1 MRSLQNIVLKCSL
14 LILTVLT
21 LKVNGQLK
29 SNISSISILNADGN
43 TPFWMYTGSGANVI
57 QTTNTFTDYLRGDVS
72 YSYLSED
79 RSFVINTG
87 VSASTYN
94 TKKGID
100 AFIDEY
106 YISSSYKIFKMTLGA
121 KLDSIMYHG
130 LSSTNGNMLMSN
142 NARPY
147 PMLKFST
154 NGFISFPFNF
164 ASQWFDWYAEYG
176 EGLLDDN
183 RFVDG
188 THIHQKKLHFRI
200 KIPSILSFEVGLDD
214 YLQWGGF
221 SPVYG
226 QLDESFDCYI
236 RAVLGKPGSKD
247 GIDFEGNALGNHLGQ
262 HVFRLSHKKKNKYS
276 FESYYLHIF
285 EDGSGKDFRNF
296 PDGTWGLSFMK
307 DKRALFTGVVLE
319 YVTTKDQ
326 SGRVHDPLNGKYGQ
340 DNYFNNGI
348 YKSGWTYHG
357 RTIGTP
363 FMVPRNDIENDYAF
377 ESTRFDS
384 YYIGLMGDV
393 SEKLSWKLRASYL
406 IHYRLYY
413 EDDPTSHEK
422 FPEYPKHQQSY
433 GLELKYLQSD
443 RLTFDLNLGLD
454 RGEVVGDNLGLLF
467 GIKYRI
473 K

>member
-1 MRSLQNIVLKCSL
+1 MKGLRNIIFTCFLLMSTFLSLSVK
-14 LILTVLT
+14 
-21 LKVNGQLK
+21 GQFK
-29 SNISSISILNADGN
+29 SNITSTTILNAEGN
-43 TPFWMYTGSGANVI
+43 TPFWIYTGNSANVLS
-57 QTTNTFTDYLRGDVS
+57 TSTTFTEYWRGDVS

-79 RSFVINTG
+79 NSFSVKTG
-87 VSASTYN
+87 ISASTYN

-121 KLDSIMYHG
+121 KSDSIRYHG
-130 LSSTNGNMLMSN
+130 LSATNGDMLMSN

-164 ASQWFDWYAEYG
+164 ASKWFDWYAEYG

-183 RFVDG
+183 RYVDG

-200 KIPSILSFEVGLDD
+200 KIPSIITFEAGLDD
-214 YLQWGGF
+214 FVQWGGL
-221 SPVYG
+221 SPVFG
-226 QLDESFDCYI
+226 QLDESLDGYY
-236 RAVLGKPGSKD
+236 RAILGKPGSSKNPKD
-247 GIDFEGNALGNHLGQ
+247 DSNASGNHIGQ
-262 HVFRLSHKKKNKYS
+262 HVYRLRHDNKDFS
-276 FESYYLHIF
+276 IEGYYLHIF
-285 EDGSGKDFRNF
+285 EDGSGRDFRNF
-296 PDGTWGLSFMK
+296 PDGTWGFSFMK
-307 DKRALFTGVVLE
+307 IQSSILNSVVVE
-319 YVTTKDQ
+319 FATTKDQ
-326 SGRVHDPLNGKYGQ
+326 SGRVHDPFNEQYGQ
-340 DNYFNNGI
+340 DKYFLNYT
-348 YKSGWTYHG
+348 YKSGWSYHG

-384 YYIGLMGDV
+384 YYIGLMGNI
-393 SEKLSWKLRASYL
+393 SEKLAWKLKASYL
-406 IHYRLYY
+406 THYFWYY
-413 EDDPTSHEK
+413 EDDLASHAK
-422 FPEYPKHQQSY
+422 YPGYPKHQQSY
-433 GLELKYLQSD
+433 GLELKYLQSG

-454 RGEVVGDNLGLLF
+454 YGDVVGNNLGLLF

>member
-1 MRSLQNIVLKCSL
+1 MRRLQNIILKCSL
-14 LILTVLT
+14 LVLTVLS
-21 LKVNGQLK
+21 LQVNAQLN
-29 SNISSISILNADGN
+29 SNISSLSILNADGN
-43 TPFWMYTGSGANVI
+43 TPFWMYTGSGAKII
-57 QTTNTFTDYLRGDVS
+57 QTTNTFTEYWRGDVS
-72 YSYLSED
+72 YLYLSED
-79 RSFVINTG
+79 NSFSVKTG
-87 VSASTYN
+87 ISASTYN

-121 KLDSIMYHG
+121 KTDSIRYHG
-130 LSSTNGNMLMSN
+130 LSATNGDMLMSN

-183 RFVDG
+183 RFVNN
-188 THIHQKKLHFRI
+188 THIHQKKLHFRV
-200 KIPSILSFEVGLDD
+200 KLPSILTFEVGLDD

-226 QLDESFDCYI
+226 QLDESFDGYI

-247 GIDFEGNALGNHLGQ
+247 GIDFEENALGNHIGQ

-296 PDGTWGLSFMK
+296 PDGTWGVSFMK
-307 DKRALFTGVVLE
+307 DNSALFTGIVVE
-319 YVTTKDQ
+319 FSTTKDQ
-326 SGRVHDPLNGKYGQ
+326 SGRVHDPLNGKYGH

-363 FMVPRNDIENDYAF
+363 FMVPINDVKNDYAF
-377 ESTRFDS
+377 ESNRLDS
-384 YYIGLMGDV
+384 YYIGLMGDI
-393 SEKLSWKLRASYL
+393 SEKLSWKLRASL
-406 IHYRLYY
+406 THYSLYY
-413 EDDPTSHEK
+413 EDDSALHEK
-422 FPEYPKHQQSY
+422 YLDYPKHQQSY